1 MNETSKP
8 AGFGTFVGV
17 FVPCILMLFGVII
30 FLRLGWIT
38 GYAGLYQTWMIIT
51 LSALIALFTALSM
64 SAIATNT
71 ELGKGGIY
79 YILSR
84 SLGLEAGAALGLPLF
99 IKQSLSVA
107 FCTVGFAES
116 LHDLMPSWPLT
127 TIGIVTLILFT
138 GCACAS
144 LKGALKLQVGIFIA
158 LLASLVALFMG
169 TELRQDLPAAYEPP
183 PPTLGFWGIFAIF
196 FPAMTGMESSVS
208 LSGDLRNPSRSLP
221 LGTILALLAAYA
233 VYMVIPLF
241 LVWHVPLE
249 ILQQDTFVMQ
259 KLAIVPSL
267 IIVGI
272 WAATLSSALGGLLG
286 APRTLQAIAE
296 DGVVPAIFAKTY
308 GPNKEPIIATL
319 VTFAI
324 ALVSIYFG
332 SVNKLAPMLTMIC
345 LICYGVL
352 NFSAGLETLM
362 GNPSWRPRFHVHW
375 VISFAGALLCLV
387 AMLMIDP
394 GNSLLA
400 FALVIGIYLLM
411 KRRHFNT
418 SWEDLRQGIL
428 LFISRFAVY
437 RLAYSEG
444 CSKSWR
450 PHFLVFTKRPEE
462 HSHSL
467 VKFSQ
472 SISQSKSFLTMASF
486 LSQPIQSEQEKR
498 SLCLDIKRTLQEKN
512 IDALVQLNHSTNVAE
527 GMKQIIEHYGFGPLV
542 PNTIVFG
549 GVQENSSDFASV
561 LQLAYQ
567 KHYNLVILNDTNP
580 ASGDIHVWWDNASQ
594 QNGDFMLL
602 LAYMLQRNPAWN
614 KARICLNAIVPS
626 ELKRQ
631 SKMEEFRELGIKRRL
646 PFLVQV
652 YVSAKPEEEL
662 PEMIATLSKDA
673 AIVFTGFRPPLPEEP
688 MENYA
693 SYLKKIFQA
702 ADACPPTAL
711 VLSSDHTPL
720 ENIMQ

>member
-1 MNETSKP
+1 MKTTAQP

-30 FLRLGWIT
+30 FLRMGWIT

-51 LSALIALFTALSM
+51 LSALITLLTALSM
-64 SAIATNT
+64 AAIATNT
-71 ELGKGGIY
+71 ELGKGGLY

-116 LHDLMPSWPLT
+116 LHDLMPAWPMP

-138 GCACAS
+138 GCACFS
-144 LKGALKLQVGIFIA
+144 LNGALKLQVGIFIA
-158 LLASLVALFMG
+158 LLASIVALFTG
-169 TELRQDLPAAYEPP
+169 GEVRHDLPAAYEPP
-183 PPTLGFWGIFAIF
+183 PAMLSFWGIFAIF

-221 LGTILALLAAYA
+221 LGTIAALLTAYA
-233 VYMVIPLF
+233 VYMFIPPF

-249 ILQQDTFVMQ
+249 VLQQDTLVMQ
-259 KLAIVPSL
+259 KMALFPSL
-267 IIVGI
+267 IIIGI

-286 APRTLQAIAE
+286 APRTLHAIAE
-296 DGVVPAIFAKTY
+296 DGVVPAMFAKTY
-308 GPNKEPIIATL
+308 GPNKEPIVATL
-319 VTFAI
+319 VTFVI

-362 GNPSWRPRFHVHW
+362 GNPSWRPRFRVHW
-375 VISFAGALLCLV
+375 TISFTGALLCLI

-394 GNSLLA
+394 GDSLLA

-411 KRRHFNT
+411 KRRHMQT

-486 LSQPIQSEQEKR
+486 LAEPISSEIDKR
-498 SLCLDIKRTLQEKN
+498 SLSLDIKRALQEKN
-512 IDALVQLNHSTNVAE
+512 IDALVQLNHSTNISE
-527 GMKQIIEHYGFGPLV
+527 GMKQVIEHYGIGPLV

-549 GVQENSSDFASV
+549 GVQENSTEFASV
-561 LQLAYQ
+561 LQSAYQ
-567 KHYNLVILNDTNP
+567 KQYNLVILNDTNP
-580 ASGDIHVWWDNASQ
+580 ASGDIHVWWDSERQ

-602 LAYMLQRNPAWN
+602 LAYMLQCNPAWN
-614 KARICLNAIVPS
+614 KAKICLNAIVPS
-626 ELKRQ
+626 ELQRQ
-631 SKMEEFRELGIKRRL
+631 SKMEEFRQLGIKRRL
-646 PFLVQV
+646 PFHVQV
-652 YVSAKPEEEL
+652 YVSAHPEQEL
-662 PEMIATLSKDA
+662 PAMIATLSKEA
-673 AIVFTGFRPPLPEEP
+673 AIVFTGFRPPLADEP
-688 MENYA
+688 MDNYA
-693 SYLKKIFQA
+693 RYLKTIFQA
-702 ADACPPTAL
+702 ADAFPPTAL

-720 ENIMQ
+720 EHIMQ

>member
-1 MNETSKP
+1 MKNNAQP
-8 AGFGTFVGV
+8 AGFGTFIGV

-30 FLRLGWIT
+30 FLRMGWIT

-51 LSALIALFTALSM
+51 LAALITLLTALSM
-64 SAIATNT
+64 AAIATNT
-71 ELGKGGIY
+71 ELGKGGLY

-116 LHDLMPSWPLT
+116 LHDLMPAWSIT
-127 TIGIVTLILFT
+127 NIGIVTLILFT
-138 GCACAS
+138 ACACFS
-144 LKGALKLQVGIFIA
+144 LQGALKLQVGIFIA
-158 LLASLVALFMG
+158 LMASLVALFTG
-169 TELRQDLPAAYEPP
+169 GEPRQDLPTAFEPP
-183 PPTLGFWGIFAIF
+183 PAMLSFWGIFAIF

-221 LGTILALLAAYA
+221 LGTITALLAAYA
-233 VYMVIPLF
+233 VYMLIPPF
-241 LVWHVPLE
+241 LLWHVPLE
-249 ILQQDTFVMQ
+249 VLQQDTLVMQ
-259 KLAIVPSL
+259 KMAYFPSL

-296 DGVVPAIFAKTY
+296 DGVVPALFAKTY
-308 GPNKEPIIATL
+308 GPNKEPIAATL
-319 VTFAI
+319 VTFVI
-324 ALVSIYFG
+324 ALFSIYFG
-332 SVNKLAPMLTMIC
+332 SVNKIAPMLTMIC

-362 GNPSWRPRFHVHW
+362 GNPSWRPRFRVHW
-375 VISFAGALLCLV
+375 AISFTGAILCLI

-394 GNSLLA
+394 GNFLLA
-400 FALVIGIYLLM
+400 FALVMGIYLLM
-411 KRRHFNT
+411 KRRQLHT
-418 SWEDLRQGIL
+418 SWEDMRQGIL

-472 SISQSKSFLTMASF
+472 SISQSKSFLTMAAF
-486 LSQPIQSEQEKR
+486 LAEPIPSEMDKR
-498 SLCLDIKRTLQEKN
+498 SLSLNIKRTLQEKN
-512 IDALVQLNHSTNVAE
+512 IDALVQLNHSPNISE
-527 GMKQIIEHYGFGPLV
+527 GMKQVIEHYGIGPLV

-549 GVQENSSDFASV
+549 GVQENNTDFASV
-561 LQLAYQ
+561 VQSAYQ
-567 KHYNLVILNDTNP
+567 KQYNLVILNDTNP
-580 ASGDIHVWWDNASQ
+580 ASGDIHVWWDNARQ
-594 QNGDFMLL
+594 QNGDFMLV

-614 KARICLNAIVPS
+614 KARICVNAIVPS
-626 ELKRQ
+626 ELQRQ
-631 SKMEEFRELGIKRRL
+631 AKLEEFRELGIKRRL
-646 PFLVQV
+646 PFHVEV
-652 YVSAKPEEEL
+652 YVCSNPEQEL
-662 PEMIATLSKDA
+662 PAMIATLSKEA
-673 AIVFTGFRPPLPEEP
+673 AIVFTGFRPPLQDEP
-688 MENYA
+688 MEAYA
-693 SYLKKIFQA
+693 RYLKTIFQT
-702 ADACPPTAL
+702 ADAFPPTAL
-711 VLSSDHTPL
+711 VLSSDFTPL